1 MQYDVHY
8 DVALKGNHIW
18 RICIFLGPPLKIKVQ
33 CSSTDQ
39 LLILVLHLQSGRDA
53 VPRVQEGAALALL
66 RQVVDKDANQV
77 DSEEDEDVCGHG
89 LPLVDQQQL
98 GVE

>member
-1 MQYDVHY
+1 M
-8 DVALKGNHIW
+8 LKSRRHNV
-18 RICIFLGPPLKIKVQ
+18 KVQ
-33 CSSTDQ
+33 VKVKVKVKVKVVAPLQ